1 MKHAKVERVCRR
13 INCRCVLSLLTS
25 IGLMLTFQAQASD
38 SVGTLKF
45 TRGDVAVTAVSGES
59 RKVSAGANLMQGER
73 VVTGAGGI
81 AVIRLADDSRMVLRP
96 NSEFRVAQLNR
107 SGSDSNQSAILD
119 LLRGGLRLVTG
130 LVGRANPSA
139 YRLNTPVATIGIRGT
154 EFNSRLCTTDCAAEE
169 ARLAD
174 AAAAAN
180 INEGLY
186 VNVDDGDVFLRNFSL
201 DDALELEEGEAGYVA
216 DFSTSPAR
224 LDFVPAFQRLD
235 QIPSPSD
242 IDIDDVELSDD
253 LLESL
258 DSAAAAAAVA
268 VAAGAS
274 AATSGSTAVVAAG
287 GSSSTGAA
295 AVGSRDGELDVAGTY
310 EIDYISYSA
319 STPLSDRK
327 FLFGANPDIEFELT
341 QEGDQIG
348 GEFSGDRD
356 GRILK
361 GEINGNRIDIDFY
374 LDALGGELKDGAATW
389 TVESDGSLTGDF
401 RIRDQQRGVIR
412 GTWTLIKTD

>member
-1 MKHAKVERVCRR
+1 MKRARVERVCKR
-13 INCRCVLSLLTS
+13 IYCRWLLSLLA
-25 IGLMLTFQAQASD
+25 GLGFLFSLQSQAVD

-45 TRGDVAVTAVSGES
+45 TRGEVAVTAVSGES
-59 RKVSAGANLMQGER
+59 REVSAGANLMLGER
-73 VVTGAGGI
+73 VITGAGGI

-96 NSEFRVAQLNR
+96 NTEFRVARLNR

-154 EFNSRLCTTDCAAEE
+154 EFNSRLCATDCAAEE
-169 ARLAD
+169 ARLAG
-174 AAAAAN
+174 ANAAAN
-180 INEGLY
+180 ISEGLY

-201 DDALELEEGEAGYVA
+201 DEALELEEGEAGYVA

-258 DSAAAAAAVA
+258 DSAAAAAAAA

-274 AATSGSTAVVAAG
+274 AASSGSTPVIAAG
-287 GSSSTGAA
+287 GSSPAGAA
-295 AVGSRDGELDVAGTY
+295 AVSSSDGELDVAGTY
-310 EIDYISYSA
+310 EIDDISYSA

-327 FLFGANPDIEFELT
+327 FFFGANPDIEFELT
-341 QEGDQIG
+341 QEEDRIG

-361 GEINGNRIDIDFY
+361 GEISGDRIDIEFY
-374 LDALGGELKDGAATW
+374 LDALGGEIKDGAATW
-389 TVESDGSLTGDF
+389 TVQSDGSLVGDF
-401 RIRDQQRGVIR
+401 RVRDQQRGVIR
-412 GTWTLIKTD
+412 GTWTLIRTD